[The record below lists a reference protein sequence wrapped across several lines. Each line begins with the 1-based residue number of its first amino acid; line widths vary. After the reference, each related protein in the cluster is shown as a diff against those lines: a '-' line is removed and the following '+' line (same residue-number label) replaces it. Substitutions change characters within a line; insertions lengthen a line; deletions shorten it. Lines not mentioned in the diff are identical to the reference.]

1 MSGSIKLFIS
11 MIKLSNLLK
20 EIKSPLLQE
29 CVVAGVR
36 LSDGVVLAKN
46 RDRGYDAKMEI
57 VHEVL
62 DNVEIVYWRDVDTD
76 WSEGMNEFG
85 IAIVNS
91 SLMVNDDEKEADKV
105 EKKREEKTDNKEK
118 GKNPKHATDGAKIR
132 QVLTQKNIRD
142 AIKVLISTRG
152 DGSSEFKGVS
162 GQSLVSDGKDIYVVE
177 HSSVDAP
184 IIRKLKKDRKVVVR
198 TNHGIYHKHLG
209 YQSGPKLKSSESR
222 MNLAKDHLQDAKRDQ
237 DVLDLMKK
245 KYKDNPFLNP
255 YRTDNKFH
263 MQTVGQIMMNCDT
276 KTVTIRMDKE
286 HGELETVENLLPKGY
301 EPKIKVKIEGRGRK
315 VD

>member
-1 MSGSIKLFIS
+1 MKLLEILKQ
-11 MIKLSNLLK
+11 IQKEQLS
-20 EIKSPLLQE
+20 E

-36 LSDGVVLAKN
+36 LNDGIVLAKN

-57 VHEVL
+57 VHEVV
-62 DNVEIVYWRDVDTD
+62 DNVEMVYWHDVDTD

-85 IAIVNS
+85 IGIVNS
-91 SLMVNDDEKEADKV
+91 SLMVADDEKETDKV
-105 EKKREEKTDNKEK
+105 ERKREEKIDNKEK
-118 GKNPKHATDGAKIR
+118 GKNPQHATDGAKIR
-132 QVLTQKNIRD
+132 QVLTQKTIRD

-152 DGSSEFKGVS
+152 DGSSKFRGVS
-162 GQSLVSDGKDIYVVE
+162 GESIVSDGKDIYVVE
-177 HSSVDAP
+177 HSSVDTP
-184 IIRKLKKDRKVVVR
+184 IIRKLKRDRKVVVR

-209 YQSGPKLKSSESR
+209 YQSGPKEESSHSR
-222 MNLAKDHLQDAKRDQ
+222 MDLAKDHLQAAKVDQ

-276 KTVTIRMDKE
+276 KTITVRMDNE
-286 HGELETVENLLPKGY
+286 HGKLETVENLLPKGY
-301 EPKIKVKIEGRGRK
+301 EPKIKIKVEGRGNK
-315 VD
+315 EIE

>member
-1 MSGSIKLFIS
+1 
-11 MIKLSNLLK
+11 MIKLSEVLK

-36 LSDGVVLAKN
+36 LSDGIVLAKN
-46 RDRGYDAKMEI
+46 RDRGYDARMEI
-57 VHEVL
+57 VHEVV
-62 DNVEIVYWRDVDTD
+62 DNVEMVYWHDVDTD

-85 IAIVNS
+85 IGIVNS

-105 EKKREEKTDNKEK
+105 EKKREEKADNKEK
-118 GKNPKHATDGAKIR
+118 GKNPQHATDGAKIR

-152 DGSSEFKGVS
+152 DGSSKFKGVS
-162 GQSLVSDGKDIYVVE
+162 GESIVSDGSQIYVVE
-177 HSSVDAP
+177 HSSVDTP
-184 IIRKLKKDRKVVVR
+184 IIKKLKDDKKVVVR

-209 YQSGPKLKSSESR
+209 YQSGPKEQSSHSR
-222 MNLAKDHLQDAKRDQ
+222 LNLAKDHLQDAQTDQ
-237 DVLDLMKK
+237 DVIDLMKK

-276 KTVTIRMDKE
+276 KTVTVRMDDE
-286 HGELETVENLLPKGY
+286 HGKLETVENLLPKGY
-301 EPKIKVKIEGRGRK
+301 EPKIKIKIEDRGNK
-315 VD
+315 NI

>member
-1 MSGSIKLFIS
+1 MK
-11 MIKLSNLLK
+11 LLK
-20 EIKSPLLQE
+20 ILKQIQKERLSE

-36 LSDGVVLAKN
+36 LGDGIVLAKN

-57 VHEVL
+57 VHEIV
-62 DNVEIVYWRDVDTD
+62 DNVEMVYWHDVDTD

-85 IAIVNS
+85 IGIVNS
-91 SLMVNDDEKEADKV
+91 SLMVGDDEKEADKV

-118 GKNPKHATDGAKIR
+118 GKNPQHATDGAKIR

-152 DGSSEFKGVS
+152 DGSSEFRGVS
-162 GQSLVSDGKDIYVVE
+162 GESIVSDGKDIYVVE
-177 HSSVDAP
+177 HSSVDTP
-184 IIRKLKKDRKVVVR
+184 IIKKLKGDKKVVVR

-209 YQSGPKLKSSESR
+209 YQSGPKEESSHSR
-222 MNLAKDHLQDAKRDQ
+222 MNLAKDHLQNAKVDQ

-276 KTVTIRMDKE
+276 KTITVRMDDK
-286 HGELETVENLLPKGY
+286 HGKLETVENLLPKGY
-301 EPKIKVKIEGRGRK
+301 EPKIKIKVEGRGNK
-315 VD
+315 EIE